1 MPDLQFNAT
10 INGRKIAR
18 SAKPHQR
25 LLDFIRDDL
34 NLTGNKEG
42 CGAGECGTCSVF
54 VNGVLMKSCLMPLA
68 KAQGAT
74 IETVEALAK
83 TGELS
88 VLQKAFHKT
97 GASQCGYCIPGMVM
111 AATAAL
117 RTNPFA
123 DREEIKERLGG
134 NICRCTGYQ
143 KIFDAVE
150 LARDVQNGRLPANAL
165 LEDEAKEGDFIGKN
179 VRRIDTPSKVSGRL
193 KYAGDMTMPGML
205 HVQVLRSPHAHARI
219 VSIDTSAA
227 EAMDGVEGVITC
239 ADVPGE
245 DGFGVFVND
254 QPIMARDKVRYVGEA
269 VAAVAAESALIA
281 KRALSAIKV
290 EYQPLPAVFDPDEA
304 MRPGAPVLHDY
315 APDNLTKHIPIR
327 VGDVEKGFAES
338 DLVVEETYT
347 TQPIEHAYLEPEA
360 GLAYVDHDG
369 VVTIV
374 SPDQNI
380 THHRHMLAR
389 IIAKPIS
396 KVRFI
401 MSPVGGGFGG
411 KEDMIY
417 QGMLALLA
425 MKTHRP
431 VRLVFTRE
439 ESIIS
444 TAKRHPSRTV
454 LRMGLMRD
462 GRIRALEMKMIC
474 DGGAYGLS
482 TEGVMRKAAILAAG
496 PYAIPNVKVDTYGI
510 YTNNTPSGAFRSFGA
525 LQTAFATESHLD
537 ICAERLG
544 LDPFEIRRINAMR
557 DGALTHTKAKLTSV
571 SLTRALNALEKA
583 SGWEAGPPNSRGD
596 TRCDLGR
603 DDIRPPCALGARFKA
618 AEKQEAAE

>member
-88 VLQKAFHKT
+88 VLQRAFHKT

-165 LEDEAKEGDFIGKN
+165 LEEEAKEGDFIGKN

-205 HVQVLRSPHAHARI
+205 HVQVLRSPHAHAGI

-269 VAAVAAESALIA
+269 VAAVAAENALIA

-338 DLVVEETYT
+338 DLVVEETYS

-462 GRIRALEMKMIC
+462 GHIRALEMKMIC

-510 YTNNTPSGAFRSFGA
+510 YTNNTSSGAFRSFGA
-525 LQTAFATESHLD
+525 LQTAFATETHLD
-537 ICAERLG
+537 ICAERLD

-583 SGWEAGPPNSRGD
+583 SGWEAGAPHSRGD
-596 TRCDLGR
+596 TRRDLGR
-603 DDIRPPCALGARFKA
+603 D
-618 AEKQEAAE
+618 